1 MRHWLWL
8 TGLLFFQTP
17 GLADSE
23 LNQALNSFSQ
33 GLSSYRAQFEQL
45 VVDASGR
52 ELENST
58 GNMALMAPDRFRWHY
73 LTPYEQLIVADGEQ
87 VWIHD
92 VDLEQ
97 VTVKSQ
103 GDATTASPLSVLTN
117 PAGLEQRYRLEDR
130 GQFHESRVIGLIPLD
145 QNSEFESVELVL
157 RDQLLEAINIQ
168 DRFGQQTRIRFLR
181 PQRNPDIPTQEFQF
195 EPPPGIDVIGEADL
209 EFGLEGS

>member
-58 GNMALMAPDRFRWHY
+58 GYMALMAPDRFRWHY

-130 GQFHESRVIGLIPLD
+130 GQFLESRVIGLIPLD

-181 PQRNPDIPTQEFQF
+181 PQRNPDIPPQEFQF